1 MRTVTATEKYRAV
14 NEGRMAKSEFVRQ
27 MRQQFPQFIT
37 QYNAYDDTVQILKN
51 KQMIFEAPVVKE
63 AFENMSVYAD
73 RPALNY
79 PLDVYERGIAIE
91 LQSAGIEVHDKFNI
105 KGEDLDKA
113 SKKAKANLDKDP
125 NHYINLMAGESAK
138 VDKHDREEEIK
149 RGEGKIDVFNGM
161 KKADLK
167 EAKVML
173 KEGKLDDLA
182 AKLGVDVDKLKKAA
196 DKIRDMEREKAQQDA
211 KKLAEIE
218 KAMTNDV
225 VEEAPEMSLEEKK
238 LAIGAVIDIIQ
249 KKYPNVSQGIALD
262 FIKTHYEDL
271 INGAD
276 PIAEFEEYVSVNTDY
291 VDEAKTIDIY
301 GDGDVVVNIDKATPE
316 QERLI
321 NFEFEISEFGD
332 SEEAQEVAD
341 QIMNLNSADE
351 VENYYANVRG
361 WDDSDDMRSMVRGA
375 VDTFRG
381 LDEKNIKEDFAPSP
395 NSDIPDAN
403 AEDFDVATAFKK
415 ARVDMSKPVSVVYS
429 YGHAQYSSFDR
440 DEMSAEAAIKR
451 IEADRQENRK
461 NYTDDGREVPSDIH
475 GYEFENYSVL
485 EEDMPEGHEYK
496 LSYYLDGDY
505 TYSITQEKAGV
516 SEKKGKDH
524 DGDGD
529 IDGDDYMAAKD
540 KAIKKAM
547 GKDESYAM
555 KRMQRAHTQDRL
567 AGRKSTYDIA
577 KEKQKANQEKEL
589 KEAIKSI
596 IKKTLNN
603 QVLNEAATMGL
614 ASLSDQYDDLKGFK
628 TAVIDLQ
635 NLVTE
640 IESFNDRMKDKI
652 QGVFNKTGDIE
663 NEDGLKVGAFLAPT
677 IMNAFKK
684 DLGPV
689 MKGGYMKNI
698 ELPKTSIFKQQG
710 PAVQEQPK
718 QTVFGINEEKK

>member
-37 QYNAYDDTVQILKN
+37 PNNAYDDTVQILKV

-105 KGEDLDKA
+105 KGEDLDMA

-182 AKLGVDVDKLKKAA
+182 AKLGVDVDKLRKAA
-196 DKIRDMEREKAQQDA
+196 DKIRDMERERAQQDA

-249 KKYPNVSQGIALD
+249 KKYPNISQDIALD
-262 FIKTHYEDL
+262 FIKTHYNDL

-276 PIAEFEEYVSVNTDY
+276 PIEEFEEYVSVNTDY
-291 VDEAKTIDIY
+291 VDEA
-301 GDGDVVVNIDKATPE
+301 
-316 QERLI
+316 
-321 NFEFEISEFGD
+321 
-332 SEEAQEVAD
+332 
-341 QIMNLNSADE
+341 E
-351 VENYYANVRG
+351 VE
-361 WDDSDDMRSMVRGA
+361 
-375 VDTFRG
+375 
-381 LDEKNIKEDFAPSP
+381 
-395 NSDIPDAN
+395 
-403 AEDFDVATAFKK
+403 
-415 ARVDMSKPVSVVYS
+415 
-429 YGHAQYSSFDR
+429 
-440 DEMSAEAAIKR
+440 
-451 IEADRQENRK
+451 
-461 NYTDDGREVPSDIH
+461 
-475 GYEFENYSVL
+475 
-485 EEDMPEGHEYK
+485 
-496 LSYYLDGDY
+496 
-505 TYSITQEKAGV
+505 
-516 SEKKGKDH
+516 EKKGTDH

-529 IDGDDYMAAKD
+529 IDGDDYMAAKN

-547 GKDESYAM
+547 GKDE
-555 KRMQRAHTQDRL
+555 Q
-567 AGRKSTYDIA
+567 
-577 KEKQKANQEKEL
+577 L

-596 IKKTLNN
+596 IKKTLTEE
-603 QVLNEAATMGL
+603 VINEAATNGL
-614 ASLSDQYDDLKGFK
+614 AVLSDQYDDLKGFK

-640 IESFNDRMKDKI
+640 IESFNDRMRDKI

>member
-1 MRTVTATEKYRAV
+1 
-14 NEGRMAKSEFVRQ
+14 
-27 MRQQFPQFIT
+27 
-37 QYNAYDDTVQILKN
+37 
-51 KQMIFEAPVVKE
+51 MIFEAPVVKE

-211 KKLAEIE
+211 KKLAEVE

-238 LAIGAVIDIIQ
+238 LAIGAVVDIIK
-249 KKYPNVSQGIALD
+249 KKYPNISQDIALD
-262 FIKTHYEDL
+262 FIKTHYNDL

-291 VDEAKTIDIY
+291 VDETTVKEEVDYHIELITPEVAFDVESGELADTPYAFATEDEIEDGEADVTTYTDGDELDEFVFGRSYEQAKHFEKTYPGLFKVVTKVSEKKVTELEDETDGRDIGGKIIEFADGKNLDVHVVYHRYKSKMFYDIPVEKAIDITDEY
-301 GDGDVVVNIDKATPE
+301 IDQNELTQADTGEKDYILMIDDGDASIDIKKAD
-316 QERLI
+316 
-321 NFEFEISEFGD
+321 GKKWD
-332 SEEAQEVAD
+332 S
-341 QIMNLNSADE
+341 DE
-351 VENYYANVRG
+351 VMA
-361 WDDSDDMRSMVRGA
+361 
-375 VDTFRG
+375 
-381 LDEKNIKEDFAPSP
+381 L
-395 NSDIPDAN
+395 
-403 AEDFDVATAFKK
+403 
-415 ARVDMSKPVSVVYS
+415 
-429 YGHAQYSSFDR
+429 
-440 DEMSAEAAIKR
+440 
-451 IEADRQENRK
+451 
-461 NYTDDGREVPSDIH
+461 
-475 GYEFENYSVL
+475 
-485 EEDMPEGHEYK
+485 
-496 LSYYLDGDY
+496 
-505 TYSITQEKAGV
+505 V

-529 IDGDDYMAAKD
+529 VDGDDYMHAKD

-547 GKDESYAM
+547 GKEE
-555 KRMQRAHTQDRL
+555 Q
-567 AGRKSTYDIA
+567 
-577 KEKQKANQEKEL
+577 L

-596 IKKTLNN
+596 IKKTLKDSI
-603 QVLNEAATMGL
+603 LNEAATNGL
-614 ASLSDQYDDLKGFK
+614 AALSDQYDNLKGFK

-640 IESFNDRMKDKI
+640 IESFNDRMRDKI

-689 MKGGYMKNI
+689 MKGGYMKSI
-698 ELPKTSIFKQQG
+698 ELPKTSIFKQQE